1 MGPRRP
7 IVPAERGHL
16 PAVTP
21 ADRASTTSPTGDAC
35 CVGPPKNGTKC
46 APSARAE

>member
-21 ADRASTTSPTGDAC
+21 ADRASTTKSHGGRRC
-35 CVGPPKNGTKC
+35 MGPPKNGTRC